1 MLRESCG
8 GAGFSAFSGLPVL
21 QLDYAAK
28 VSYEGDNTVMLL
40 QSVKYVMTGVLK
52 KKKLLG
58 EFLSYLDDI
67 EY

>member
-8 GAGFSAFSGLPVL
+8 GAGFSALSGLPTL

-40 QSVKYVMTGVLK
+40 
-52 KKKLLG
+52 
-58 EFLSYLDDI
+58 
-67 EY
+67 